1 MVPDF
6 SQINLDGEYE
16 TVAEKDGDGKSRT
29 RFLKNGI
36 TFLVVNQ
43 NTFEIRC
50 DQKLGQLLQEKYE
63 SVMQSRYFG
72 RGGVEIVPAE
82 QLSQAELIDLIRLS
96 YNLTV

>member
-6 SQINLDGEYE
+6 SKINLSGEYE
-16 TVAEKDGDGKSRT
+16 TIAEKDGDGKPRT

-72 RGGVEIVPAE
+72 RAGIEIVPSSQLTTAE
-82 QLSQAELIDLIRLS
+82 QSDLIRLS
-96 YNLTV
+96 YNLS

>member
-1 MVPDF
+1 MVPDL
-6 SQINLDGEYE
+6 SQINLSGEYE
-16 TVAEKDGDGKSRT
+16 TIAEKDGDGKPRT

-72 RGGVEIVPAE
+72 RAGIEIVPSSQLTTAE
-82 QLSQAELIDLIRLS
+82 QSDLIRLS
-96 YNLTV
+96 YNLS